1 MIRINVYESEHL
13 LKLEL
18 SGHANYS
25 KYGEDII
32 CSAVSALSINLVN
45 SVENFTKDKFSCQI
59 KEDTGDLKL
68 SINNPSKESILLF
81 KSCVLGLE
89 NISKEYGKKYIDIT
103 YAK

>member
-1 MIRINVYESEHL
+1 MIRINVYESVNL

-18 SGHANYS
+18 SGHAGYA
-25 KYGEDII
+25 KHGEDII

-59 KEDTGDLKL
+59 TENTGDLKL
-68 SINNPSKESILLF
+68 SISNPSEKSTLLF

-89 NISKEYGKKYIDIT
+89 NISKEDGKKYIDIT